1 MEEVF
6 RESKDINSLVFFLLL
21 WQKHGK
27 DDSYWDFAPEAYS
40 FLQQAKF

>member
-21 WQKHGK
+21 WQKHGE
-27 DDSYWDFAPEAYS
+27 DDSY
-40 FLQQAKF
+40 